1 MIGMYAIAA
10 FALMLLGGIAAAM
23 VLFAIGINNE
33 ERRRS
38 IHRPNPG
45 LSALGLRA
53 ILHAQVHPRAQRD
66 LAFHGPRP
74 GRR

>member
-1 MIGMYAIAA
+1 MIEMYAIAA
-10 FALMLLGGIAAAM
+10 LALMTLGAM
-23 VLFAIGINNE
+23 GGALILFAIGINQE

-38 IHRPNPG
+38 IHLPNPG
-45 LSALGLRA
+45 KSALGLRA
-53 ILHAQVHPRAQRD
+53 ILHAQVHPRARRD